1 MDPVPFRICNPL
13 NQPLK
18 LFSPLFFI
26 QFPTLGDNTDL
37 LPHGLFESR
46 DVAHKSYCR
55 TKCTPHVFSLLS
67 PHPLPV
73 PRFKNRRMP
82 SQNTRPRWIAPW
94 INSMFASS
102 QVNSHFLNDPRVRRI
117 LSAFSG
123 DGSNGGYGED
133 ELRVSTTRRTILE
146 TLPQDVLLQIL
157 THSDVQDIIRIA
169 KVSH

>member
-1 MDPVPFRICNPL
+1 
-13 NQPLK
+13 
-18 LFSPLFFI
+18 
-26 QFPTLGDNTDL
+26 
-37 LPHGLFESR
+37 
-46 DVAHKSYCR
+46 
-55 TKCTPHVFSLLS
+55 
-67 PHPLPV
+67 
-73 PRFKNRRMP
+73 
-82 SQNTRPRWIAPW
+82 
-94 INSMFASS
+94 MFASS

-133 ELRVSTTRRTILE
+133 ELRVSTSRRTILE